1 MKRLIDGYFRMLGML
16 MVLCLAGMVVLV
28 FGNVVLRYG
37 LNSGITSS
45 EEVSRWLFVWLVFL
59 GAIVALRERQHL
71 GVEILVR
78 RLPVL
83 GQKLCLVTSQ
93 LLMLATLWLFLSG
106 SWEQTLINLHVEAP
120 ATGWSMAIVYIVG
133 IVFSVSAGAIVLW
146 DLYRVLSGRIRDEE
160 LIMVTESEEKAE
172 LDNLQRELESAEGK
186 QP

>member
-1 MKRLIDGYFRMLGML
+1 MKRLIDGYFRMLGLL

-78 RLPVL
+78 RLPVA
-83 GQKLCLVTSQ
+83 GQKLCLIVSQ
-93 LLMLATLWLFLSG
+93 LLMLGTLWLFFSG
-106 SWEQTLINLHVEAP
+106 SWEQTKINLHVEAP
-120 ATGWSMAIVYIVG
+120 ATGWSMAIVYVVG
-133 IVFSVSAGAIVLW
+133 IVFSVSAAAIVLW
-146 DLYRVLSGRIRDEE
+146 DLFRVLSGRMRDEE

-172 LDNLQRELESAEGK
+172 LDNLKRELESAERK

>member
-1 MKRLIDGYFRMLGML
+1 MKKLIDGYFRMLGLL

-59 GAIVALRERQHL
+59 GAILAVRDRQHL
-71 GVEILVR
+71 GVEVLVR
-78 RLPVL
+78 RLPVA
-83 GQKLCLVTSQ
+83 GQKLCLVISQ
-93 LLMLATLWLFLSG
+93 LLMLATFWLFLSG

-133 IVFSVSAGAIVLW
+133 IVFSVSAGVMVLW
-146 DLYRVLSGRIRDEE
+146 DLFRVLSGRISNEE
-160 LIMVTESEEKAE
+160 LVMVTSSEEKAE
-172 LDNLQRELESAEGK
+172 LENLERELASAEGK
-186 QP
+186 QS

>member
-1 MKRLIDGYFRMLGML
+1 MKKLIDGYFRMLGLL

-59 GAIVALRERQHL
+59 GAILALRDRQHL
-71 GVEILVR
+71 GVEVLVR
-78 RLPVL
+78 RLPVA
-83 GQKLCLVTSQ
+83 GQKLCLVISQ
-93 LLMLATLWLFLSG
+93 LLMLATFWLFLSG

-133 IVFSVSAGAIVLW
+133 IVFSVSAGVMVLW
-146 DLYRVLSGRIRDEE
+146 DLFRVLSGRISNEE
-160 LIMVTESEEKAE
+160 LVMVTSSEEKAE
-172 LDNLQRELESAEGK
+172 LENLERELASAEGK